1 MRFLKEARNFVI
13 IKMLSQDLI
22 KHNKNSKDKKLL
34 KQCICLWVGLKRIY
48 FQSFF
53 KRVGFIK
60 KIYIYIYIY
69 NRILI
74 FMYSQKKNENKRKKK
89 TYYV

>member
-53 KRVGFIK
+53 KRVDFI
-60 KIYIYIYIY
+60 KIYIL

>member
-34 KQCICLWVGLKRIY
+34 KQCIWLWGGGNKEYI
-48 FQSFF
+48 F
-53 KRVGFIK
+53 KVSLR
-60 KIYIYIYIY
+60 
-69 NRILI
+69 
-74 FMYSQKKNENKRKKK
+74 E
-89 TYYV
+89 